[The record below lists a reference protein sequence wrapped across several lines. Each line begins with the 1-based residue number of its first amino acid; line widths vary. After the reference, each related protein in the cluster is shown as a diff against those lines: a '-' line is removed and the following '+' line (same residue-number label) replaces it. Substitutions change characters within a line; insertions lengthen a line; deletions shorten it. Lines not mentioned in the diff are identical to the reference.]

1 MSRRYLK
8 AEQWREL
15 IAQQAAGTES
25 IVDFC
30 QRHGLSTKSFYHRR
44 KVFRD
49 ADEHQGMVAVAP
61 PLARQSSGPMSVS
74 WRSVELA
81 LPASASSGWV
91 VRMVA
96 IRAVAHKLARAAYFI
111 QRDRVEFDAMKL
123 FG

>member
-1 MSRRYLK
+1 MTRRYLK

-30 QRHGLSTKSFYHRR
+30 QRHGLTTKSFYYRR
-44 KVFRD
+44 KTLREVD
-49 ADEHQGMVAVAP
+49 QHKGMVAVAP

-74 WRSVELA
+74 WRGVELA

-91 VRMVA
+91 AQLMRE
-96 IRAVAHKLARAAYFI
+96 LANAS
-111 QRDRVEFDAMKL
+111 VS
-123 FG
+123 